1 MPFEP
6 NNIQD
11 EENLPTESQEV
22 SDSITSHEKVDI
34 QELTGASAVNQ
45 TQEPPLG
52 RRVRRPPV
60 RWTDESTNKFYAK
73 LASVGIVEE
82 PKNFKNAVE

>member
-11 EENLPTESQEV
+11 GENLPTESQEV
-22 SDSITSHEKVDI
+22 SDSSTSHEEVDI
-34 QELTGASAVNQ
+34 QELTGASTVNQ
-45 TQEPPLG
+45 HQEPPLG

-60 RWTDESTNKFYAK
+60 RWIDEKEV
-73 LASVGIVEE
+73 LC
-82 PKNFKNAVE
+82 